1 MKVVVR
7 YFFRFIRALLTPVM
21 VISETLTTPK
31 PMQRSTQ
38 GQAEVDSACKQLALY
53 HFRGCPFCIK
63 VRKEI
68 RRLNLPIEMRDAQ
81 QVQKHRAE
89 LLEGGGRV
97 KVPCLRIQHE
107 HGETQWMYESDEI
120 NRYLHERFAKVQ

>member
-107 HGETQWMYESDEI
+107 HDETQWMYESDDI
-120 NRYLHERFAKVQ
+120 NRYLHKRFAKVQ

>member
-7 YFFRFIRALLTPVM
+7 YFFRFIRTLLTPVM

-31 PMQRSTQ
+31 PIQRSAQ
-38 GQAEVDSACKQLALY
+38 GQADVNAACKQLALY

-68 RRLNLPIEMRDAQ
+68 RRLNLPIEMHDAQ
-81 QVQKHRAE
+81 QVQQHREA
-89 LLEGGGRV
+89 LLKGGGRV
-97 KVPCLRIQHE
+97 KVPCLRIQPE
-107 HGETQWMYESDEI
+107 QGEAQWMYESDDI
-120 NRYLHERFAKVQ
+120 NRYLHGRFADVQ

>member
-107 HGETQWMYESDEI
+107 HDETQWMYESDEI